1 MKRKL
6 TAVLAAIMVMSA
18 CPTYAATLKIDGMY
32 PLESMKNSTEDGVE
46 MISADVLFDL
56 VGAKHSFNKYT
67 KVYTAEK
74 NDVSIVIDTKTG
86 TVTGTRPDENGE
98 TVTKAVELP
107 KQPYCEETTVDD
119 VTKTEVYVPLKVI
132 GEYFGLTVKW
142 NTDTNSI
149 DISKNNENGYI
160 MLSTSSDE
168 IDSDTKVLTYDEAL
182 ELAKKRSSDLKSL
195 DDSVYYLDSLRSD
208 LGDSIFQINQYEQVI
223 GNQIVAIDKA
233 LDTADDTTTP
243 TLRDQ
248 LVSAEQSMQSNMESF
263 VTVARNIKK
272 VELQQSMNDVNKEMI
287 EDGLELTLMNYITQI
302 RNTETQLS
310 LLEESVALGQENIRN
325 LEVKNQLG
333 YESDTALA
341 SAKTTQSESESSL
354 KELKLTLE
362 NAKQDLKTFLGL
374 KADDNVYI
382 KYDPEDNTF
391 FENLAL
397 EPYITKKTNGDPSI
411 RTLKNNV
418 LMNEYIV
425 RTNVVYQS
433 ENKKGVQNDLAT
445 AQRALKDA
453 QDSMEKSIR
462 KNYNTILQLKE
473 MSKTY
478 NKAITQAV
486 ADYNTALVSYESG
499 FATEYQVKQAKLAV
513 INAEKKLDDNELNI
527 AMLEFQLEHPYLLS

>member
-1 MKRKL
+1 
-6 TAVLAAIMVMSA
+6 MVMSA

-98 TVTKAVELP
+98 AVTKAIELP
-107 KQPYCEETTVDD
+107 KTPYCEETTVDD
-119 VTKTEVYVPLKVI
+119 ITTTDVYVPLKVI

-142 NTDTNSI
+142 NSETNSI

-195 DDSVYYLDSLRSD
+195 DDSVYYLDSLRDD

-223 GNQIVAIDKA
+223 GNQIVA
-233 LDTADDTTTP
+233 LDTALDSADDVTTP

-272 VELQQSMNDVNKEMI
+272 VELQQSMSEVNKEMI

-310 LLEESVALGQENIRN
+310 LLEESVALGQENIHN

-341 SAKTTQSESESSL
+341 SAKTAQSESESNL

-382 KYDPEDNTF
+382 EYDPEDNTF

-499 FATEYQVKQAKLAV
+499 FSTEYQVKQAKLAV